1 MGEPYSVRIG
11 PSDALG
17 SAGGGMT
24 GQPTPAKDLIVE
36 LTVDAEELR
45 TLLAEMRA
53 LTDEL
58 TPWMRW
64 LALQAF
70 EHIDHRPNLI
80 FLDRN
85 DASADPTKWCF
96 GRLEPSKDL
105 VLFVTALRA
114 CKGDGPSRVEFEGDV
129 GA

>member
-1 MGEPYSVRIG
+1 MGEPYSVHIG
-11 PSDALG
+11 PPDALG

-58 TPWMRW
+58 TRKSQELLGVPVYGQG
-64 LALQAF
+64 ALF
-70 EHIDHRPNLI
+70 
-80 FLDRN
+80 
-85 DASADPTKWCF
+85 
-96 GRLEPSKDL
+96 
-105 VLFVTALRA
+105 
-114 CKGDGPSRVEFEGDV
+114 
-129 GA
+129 